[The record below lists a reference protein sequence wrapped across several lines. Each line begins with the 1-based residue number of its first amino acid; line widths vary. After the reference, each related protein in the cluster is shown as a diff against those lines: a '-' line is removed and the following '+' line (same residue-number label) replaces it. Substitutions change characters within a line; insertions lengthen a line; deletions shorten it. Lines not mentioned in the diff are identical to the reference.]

1 MAHTVIPPIVT
12 QDRASGAQVIGGSLR
27 FNKSKNQF
35 LSKTFT
41 KQGNRKTFTY
51 STWCKRASFGDW
63 QRIFTCEP
71 ASGDIAGLAFRG
83 DSNVDAIRIQ
93 NTVSGG
99 ANDHWTS
106 NAIYRDNMGNIFIC
120 L

>member
-51 STWCKRASFGDW
+51 SVWCKRASFGDW
-63 QRIFTCEP
+63 QRLFTCEP
-71 ASGDIAGLAFRG
+71 DSSNIA
-83 DSNVDAIRIQ
+83 
-93 NTVSGG
+93 
-99 ANDHWTS
+99 
-106 NAIYRDNMGNIFIC
+106 
-120 L
+120 